1 MAGTGQ
7 SNLQARSKAA
17 RTGQPTDSTG
27 PRWAGELAGREEAAY
42 RAAPVRGVL
51 VEVAVQAV
59 TAAIALAALVVS
71 ILVAR
76 RQTRIQEQQVAI
88 QEQQARI
95 QAQQTGIQERLAAV
109 EEARRTD
116 ELAARER
123 ARVTADVWREG
134 PDDRRRSL
142 RLVLRN
148 EGPAVARGVNVAVD
162 DSPPAPGLIGL
173 EVLPAD
179 LQPGQVMKFIIT
191 MGLGDRPTLQVMV
204 RWTDAAGDHE
214 APYTLPL
221 Y

>member
-1 MAGTGQ
+1 VP
-7 SNLQARSKAA
+7 L
-17 RTGQPTDSTG
+17 PFE
-27 PRWAGELAGREEAAY
+27 GE
-42 RAAPVRGVL
+42 VL

-76 RQTRIQEQQVAI
+76 RQTRI

-134 PDDRRRSL
+134 PDDRKRSL

-148 EGPAVARGVNVAVD
+148 EGPAIARGVNVTVD
-162 DSPPAPGLIGL
+162 DSPQTAGLIGL

-191 MGLGDRPTLQVMV
+191 MGLGDRPTLQVIV

>member
-1 MAGTGQ
+1 M
-7 SNLQARSKAA
+7 
-17 RTGQPTDSTG
+17 
-27 PRWAGELAGREEAAY
+27 
-42 RAAPVRGVL
+42 
-51 VEVAVQAV
+51 EVAVQAV

-76 RQTRIQEQQVAI
+76 RQTRIQEQQ
-88 QEQQARI
+88 
-95 QAQQTGIQERLAAV
+95 TGIQERLAAV

-123 ARVTADVWREG
+123 ALVTADVGREG

-148 EGPAVARGVNVAVD
+148 EGPAVARNVNVEVE
-162 DSPPAPGLIGL
+162 DSPKTPGLIGL

-179 LQPGQVMKFIIT
+179 LQPGQVMKFIVT
-191 MGLGDRPTLQVMV
+191 MGLGDQPALQVIV
-204 RWTDAAGDHE
+204 RWADAAGDHE